1 MKKPVV
7 IALITLVVIGIG
19 VFAIT
24 QSPKWSL
31 LEYEAVVQ
39 DQVTSPDG
47 EKRLIVERTTNR
59 YGDPL
64 NSLSIGAET
73 KLLDHEGKQ
82 IGLEA
87 FASGSKVRVT
97 LEDSF
102 VEESPFYYP
111 SVHEVQL
118 L

>member
-1 MKKPVV
+1 M
-7 IALITLVVIGIG
+7 
-19 VFAIT
+19 
-24 QSPKWSL
+24 SL
-31 LEYEAVVQ
+31 EEA
-39 DQVTSPDG
+39 
-47 EKRLIVERTTNR
+47 
-59 YGDPL
+59 
-64 NSLSIGAET
+64 GAET